1 MSLFDFTGIS
11 NALAET
17 AQTASTSGAG
27 QSQGGN
33 LLHMLPMLIIFIVVF
48 YFLLVRPQ
56 TKRAKEQKRLLSS
69 IAVGDEVMT
78 AGGIIGRITKLKDNY
93 MVMEIA
99 KGVEITVQK
108 NSVATVLPKG
118 TMSSMEQ

>member
-17 AQTASTSGAG
+17 AQTASTSGTG
-27 QSQGGN
+27 QSQGSN
-33 LLHMLPMLIIFIVVF
+33 FLHMLPMLIIFIVVF

-93 MVMEIA
+93 MVLEIA